1 MNTMHSAFRV
11 RPNPGRLLAA
21 LAAAAILGSPMAGCS
36 NSESQSAGAGGAGGS
51 ALPVE
56 AMVLTPQP
64 IENKILTTGTLLA
77 NEEVEL
83 RPEISGRV
91 SAVYFEEGSRVLRG
105 DVLVKIN
112 DREIS
117 AELKRKE
124 LQEKLASD
132 DERRKRAL
140 LDINGISREEYERVL
155 NTLHMVQAEREV
167 IESQLAQ
174 TEIVAPMTGVVGLR
188 YVSVGGYVT
197 PTRLLAT
204 MQSVDT
210 LKVEFSVPE
219 KYAGRLAAGAEV
231 LVTTGDSPEGHV
243 GKVYAVESKIDLATR
258 TLKARA
264 RLPNRNRQLM
274 PGAFARVGIT
284 LERIAD
290 AIVVPASAILPQLEG
305 ERVFLC
311 ENGRARSV
319 PVTTGI
325 RTDRSVQIT
334 SGVEPADTL
343 ILTGLLQVGEGTP
356 VRITNTLAQ

>member
-1 MNTMHSAFRV
+1 MKIKV
-11 RPNPGRLLAA
+11 RPEPGSGRWVAA
-21 LAAAAILGSPMAGCS
+21 GVVAVAMLWSPLAGCS
-36 NSESQSAGAGGAGGS
+36 KSESQPGRGSGAGGN

-56 AMVLTPQP
+56 ALVLTPQL
-64 IENKILTTGTLLA
+64 IENRILTTGTLLA

-91 SAVYFEEGSRVLRG
+91 TEVLFEEGSPVRKG
-105 DVLVKIN
+105 DVLVRIN

-117 AELKRKE
+117 AELKRKQ

-132 DERRKRAL
+132 DEQRKRSL
-140 LDINGISREEYERVL
+140 LEKNGISREEYERVL

-167 IESQLAQ
+167 IESQLSQ
-174 TEIVAPMTGVVGLR
+174 TEITAPMTGVVGLR

-197 PTRLLAT
+197 PSRLLAT

-219 KYAGRLAAGAEV
+219 KYAGKLAAGTRV
-231 LVTTGDSPEGHV
+231 HVTVGDSPDGQEGTI
-243 GKVYAVESKIDLATR
+243 YAVESKIDLATR

-264 RLPNRNRQLM
+264 RLPNRGGRLL
-274 PGAFARVGIT
+274 PGAFARIQIT
-284 LERIAD
+284 LESIPE

-334 SGVEPADTL
+334 AGLNVSDTL
-343 ILTGLLQVGEGTP
+343 ILTGLLQVGEGAP
-356 VRITNTLAQ
+356 VRITNALTP